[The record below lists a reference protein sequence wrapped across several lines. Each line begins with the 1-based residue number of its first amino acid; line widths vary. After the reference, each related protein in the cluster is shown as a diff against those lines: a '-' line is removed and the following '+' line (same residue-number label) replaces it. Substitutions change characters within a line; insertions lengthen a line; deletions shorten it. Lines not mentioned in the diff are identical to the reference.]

1 MLLAY
6 VDESGDTGLDTSPAK
21 HYALGAI
28 LLSDENWLNALD
40 ATIAFRSY
48 LRKTYGLSMTA
59 ELKAQ
64 HLIRGH
70 SSLGKLTPTERA
82 AIYSATMQFIASS
95 TWARA
100 FAIVIDKDLIKNR
113 DDKLVVLRRA
123 WDYTLQRFQLWASEH
138 DTRLMVIHDQGTDLQ
153 IRKQL
158 RAMRRFHRV
167 PSYYQPGQTLDAAA
181 RRIIEDPSAR
191 DSKASYFVQLADLAA
206 YAAVRA
212 IAPSSRMGGSQWNLL
227 GPARI
232 KEVSKHRTGLYGIVQ
247 WPR

>member
-6 VDESGDTGLDTSPAK
+6 VDESGDTGLEGSPSK
-21 HYALGAI
+21 YYSLGAI
-28 LLSDENWLNALD
+28 LLSDEQWLNALD

-48 LRKTYGLSMTA
+48 LRKTYGVSMTA

-70 SSLGKLTPTERA
+70 PSLGQLTPAQRT
-82 AIYSATMQFIASS
+82 AIYSATMQFMASS
-95 TWARA
+95 AWARV
-100 FAIVIDKDLIKNR
+100 FAVVIDKGTIKNR

-123 WDYTLQRFQLWASEH
+123 WDYTLQRFQLWATTN
-138 DTRLMVIHDQGTDLQ
+138 DTRIMVFHDQGTDLQ

-181 RRIIEDPSAR
+181 RRILEDPSSR

-212 IAPSSRMGGSQWNLL
+212 IAPSKRLGIAQWNLL

-232 KEVSKHRTGLYGIVQ
+232 KEVSKHSKGPFGIVK
-247 WPR
+247 WPK